1 MEIEQVI
8 TTLEQMSTAAA
19 EHMERE
25 ALLTAVRTLRNG
37 SRAAPRAAG
46 TRWSDDEDAQLCR
59 EFDEGMNV
67 AEIATQHGRTR
78 TAISL
83 RLVKL
88 GRLDE
93 ESVRMRERRK
103 SLPS

>member
-8 TTLEQMSTAAA
+8 TTLERMSTAA
-19 EHMERE
+19 ENIDRE
-25 ALLTAVRTLRNG
+25 ALLPAARTLRNG

-46 TRWSDDEDAQLCR
+46 TRWSEEEDAQLCR

-67 AEIATQHGRTR
+67 HDIATQHGRTR
-78 TAISL
+78 TAITL

-93 ESVRMRERRK
+93 ESVRVRERGK
-103 SLPS
+103 PLPS